1 MRDIIVQ
8 NNPKSP
14 ISESYRTLRTNIQF
28 ANVDET
34 MRTILV
40 TSTSPGEG
48 KTTTLTNLAAAMAQD
63 GKKVLVIDC
72 DMRKPRIH
80 KVFEISNQKGLS
92 DILMKRCDA
101 TDAIVS
107 VKEMGLDVI
116 PAGIIPDNPSELLN
130 SASMRSFIQNVRNIY
145 DYVFVDTPPVIP
157 VTDAMIMS
165 RYIDGVVLVISHGK
179 TQIDMA
185 KNAVEQ
191 LRSVKANILGVT
203 LNRIPVTDS
212 KAYYNY
218 YYYADDVKA

>member
-1 MRDIIVQ
+1 MKDIIVQ
-8 NNPKSP
+8 SNPKSP

-28 ANVDET
+28 ANVDQT
-34 MRTILV
+34 IRTILV

-48 KTTTLTNLAAAMAQD
+48 KTTTLTNLAVAMAQD
-63 GKKVLVIDC
+63 GKNILVIDC

-80 KVFEISNQKGLS
+80 KVFEISNKKGLS
-92 DILMKRCDA
+92 DILMKRCNA
-101 TDAIVS
+101 EEAIIKVP
-107 VKEMGLDVI
+107 EGNLDVI
-116 PAGIIPDNPSELLN
+116 TAGIIPENPSELLN
-130 SASMRSFIQNVRNIY
+130 SASMRSFMDTMRNMY

-185 KNAVEQ
+185 KSAVDQ
-191 LRSVKANILGVT
+191 LQSVKANILGVT

-218 YYYADDVKA
+218 YYYAEGKK

>member
-1 MRDIIVQ
+1 MKDIIIK

-28 ANVDET
+28 ANVDQT

-48 KTTTLTNLAAAMAQD
+48 KTTTLTNLAVAMAQD

-80 KVFEISNQKGLS
+80 KAFEISNQKGLS
-92 DILMKRCDA
+92 DILMKRCDV
-101 TDAIVS
+101 TEAIVRLED
-107 VKEMGLDVI
+107 VGLDVI

-130 SASMRSFIQNVRNIY
+130 SASMKNFIENVRSIY
-145 DYVFVDTPPVIP
+145 EYVFVDTPPVIP

-165 RYIDGVVLVISHGK
+165 RYIDGVVLVISHGN

-218 YYYADDVKA
+218 YYYAEGNK